1 MNYKLQFELYV
12 SRFELKLKEKLS
24 FLEQSAPSI
33 IKETIKYATSDGGK
47 RIRPVLLYATCDAL
61 DVPLDY
67 ADVYAL
73 ALEFIHSYS
82 LVHDDLECMDNDDYR
97 RGKHSTHKKYGEALG
112 VLCGD
117 ALLNLAFET
126 VLSKEDFTI
135 LDKNALKILADFSGY
150 NGMIAGQVL
159 DILAEK
165 DEDCSIEKFIEI
177 YLNKTSKLL
186 TAPLLIASSLA
197 NNKYFDLL
205 KDVGENLGVMFQIS
219 DDILDV
225 EGSLGDIGKTP
236 GKDEKEN
243 KMTSIK
249 VLGLDGAKEFNDKL
263 FSDTIRILDQIPNTE
278 FLKNLIESLYNRKK

>member
-1 MNYKLQFELYV
+1 MDYKLQFELYA
-12 SRFELKLKEKLS
+12 SRFELKLKERLLS
-24 FLEQSAPSI
+24 LEKSAPSI

-61 DVPLDY
+61 GVSLDE
-67 ADVYAL
+67 ADSYAL

-97 RGKHSTHKKYGEALG
+97 RGKLSTHKKYGEAFG

-126 VLSKEDFTI
+126 VLSKNSFNI
-135 LDKNALKILADFSGY
+135 NDKDALKILADYSGY

-165 DEDCSIEKFIEI
+165 DDESNVEKFIEI

-186 TAPLLIASSLA
+186 TAPMLIASTLSGG
-197 NNKYFDLL
+197 KYFNLL

-225 EGSLGDIGKTP
+225 EGSLCDIGKTP
-236 GKDEKEN
+236 GKDEEEN

-249 VLGLDGAKEFNDKL
+249 VLGLDGAKEFNKKL
-263 FSDTIRILDQIPNTE
+263 FDDTIRILEQIPNSN
-278 FLKNLIESLYNRKK
+278 FLKNLIESLYVRKK

>member
-1 MNYKLQFELYV
+1 MDYKLQFELYV
-12 SRFELKLKEKLS
+12 SRFELKLKERLS
-24 FLEQSAPSI
+24 FLEKTAPSI

-61 DVPLDY
+61 GVSLDD
-67 ADVYAL
+67 ADAYAL

-97 RGKHSTHKKYGEALG
+97 RGKLSTHKKYGEAFG

-126 VLSKEDFTI
+126 A
-135 LDKNALKILADFSGY
+135 LDKSNFNQTDKKALKILADYSGY

-165 DEDCSIEKFIEI
+165 DEDSSIEKFIEI

-186 TAPLLIASSLA
+186 TAPLLIASTLSGD
-197 NNKYFDLL
+197 KYFNLL
-205 KDVGENLGVMFQIS
+205 KDAGENLGVMFQIS

-225 EGSLGDIGKTP
+225 EGSLIDIGKTP
-236 GKDEKEN
+236 GKDEIEN
-243 KMTSIK
+243 KMTSLK
-249 VLGLDGAKEFNDKL
+249 VLGLEGAKIFNEKL
-263 FSDTIRILDQIPNTE
+263 FNDTIRILDQIPNTT
-278 FLKNLIESLYNRKK
+278 FLKDLITNLYNRKK